1 MKTALRFTLVSLL
14 ALGVAACGNPSVSD
28 IGTPAGDD
36 DDDGG
41 TPPPGPDPSVSI
53 TSSGTSLD
61 LRDAKTLDFTV
72 TGFNGFT
79 GDVTVTANGLPP
91 GVTANSAT
99 VTIATADGTAAGV
112 LNLVSDNTLAAAA
125 TSTAA
130 GSP

>member
-1 MKTALRFTLVSLL
+1 MKTALRFSLVTLL
-14 ALGVAACGNPSVSD
+14 ALGVAACGSPTVSD
-28 IGTPAGDD
+28 IGAPAGDD

-79 GDVTVTANGLPP
+79 GDVTVTASGLPA
-91 GVTANSAT
+91 GVTANSAM
-99 VTIATADGTAAGV
+99 VTIATANGTAAGS
-112 LNLVSDNTLAAAA
+112 LNLTSDYTLVSPGD
-125 TSTAA
+125 
-130 GSP
+130 